1 MTDNFCKNF
10 YFEYMMKIYNKHFTK
25 TVYHDIIILDREYI
39 IFTVKIFGDDEN
51 EQKIS
56 KT

>member
-1 MTDNFCKNF
+1 MENKNSF
-10 YFEYMMKIYNKHFTK
+10 IKPD
-25 TVYHDIIILDREYI
+25 HDIIILDREYI